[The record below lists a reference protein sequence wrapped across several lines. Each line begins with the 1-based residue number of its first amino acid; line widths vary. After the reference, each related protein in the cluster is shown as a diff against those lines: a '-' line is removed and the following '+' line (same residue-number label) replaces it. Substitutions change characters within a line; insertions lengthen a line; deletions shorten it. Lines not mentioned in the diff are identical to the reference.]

1 MVKTE
6 LYFGRTIGMYGF
18 VTDEQWKTFVNERI
32 TPRFPAGFSIIDVAG
47 RWKCVKSGQVIE
59 EQTKMVVLCHHKTI
73 SDDRHLLAIIT
84 EYKSL
89 FDQDSVMLVEYD
101 VNVAF

>member
-6 LYFGRTIGMYGF
+6 LYFGRTIGIGGF
-18 VTDEQWKTFVNERI
+18 VTSGQWELFVTQHI
-32 TPRFPAGFSIIDVAG
+32 APRFPAGFSIIDVAG
-47 RWKCVKSGQVIE
+47 RWKCVQSGQVIK
-59 EQTKMVVLCHHKTI
+59 EQTKLVVLCHHKTDN
-73 SDDRHLLAIIT
+73 DDRQLLSIIT

-101 VNVAF
+101 VQVAF

>member
-18 VTDEQWKTFVNERI
+18 VTDKQWKTFVDEHI
-32 TPRFPAGFSIIDVAG
+32 APRFPAGFSIIDVAG
-47 RWKCVKSGQVIE
+47 RWKCVQSGQVIE
-59 EQTKMVVLCHHKTI
+59 EQTKLVVLCHHKTDN
-73 SDDRHLLAIIT
+73 DDRQLLSIIT

-89 FDQDSVMLVEYD
+89 FEQDSVMLVEYE